1 MILNNEWKIEYDS
14 NNVILIHT
22 QEKEHDNG
30 KKYQA
35 VETYYYPNVK
45 MALKNFL
52 NKSLS
57 GSEEII
63 EVIYRIEEI
72 EKIIKNLK

>member
-1 MILNNEWKIEYDS
+1 
-14 NNVILIHT
+14 
-22 QEKEHDNG
+22 
-30 KKYQA
+30 
-35 VETYYYPNVK
+35 